1 MMNLL
6 VQVLDGWVGYTI
18 LITNWRA
25 LLLFFLILRLNSLL
39 DSWFS
44 INSTQFKAKVGIPML
59 LSEVIEGLAVV
70 SSDGLS
76 EGLVNDVLG
85 EILQVAHPIKYLIIF
100 IIVAVCIIKY
110 FDEAFIL
117 NILYHLN
124 VLIQLLVSVN
134 QGFKVG

>member
-6 VQVLDGWVGYTI
+6 VQVLDGWVGNTI

>member
-1 MMNLL
+1 
-6 VQVLDGWVGYTI
+6 
-18 LITNWRA
+18 
-25 LLLFFLILRLNSLL
+25 
-39 DSWFS
+39 
-44 INSTQFKAKVGIPML
+44 ML

-76 EGLVNDVLG
+76 EGLVNDFLG